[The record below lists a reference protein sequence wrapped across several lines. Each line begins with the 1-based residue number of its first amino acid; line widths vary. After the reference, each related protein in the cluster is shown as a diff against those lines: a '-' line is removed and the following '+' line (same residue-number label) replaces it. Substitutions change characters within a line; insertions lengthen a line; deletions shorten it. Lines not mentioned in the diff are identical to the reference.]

1 VPCLACARP
10 DGPICITCAGAL
22 RPAPARAL
30 GAGVVARAA
39 WSHGGTG
46 RRLVQRLKYDG
57 VTAVV
62 AVAVSAVGSP
72 PANGHVL
79 VPIPRVLVR
88 RVAYGVDPARQFAE
102 ALGHA
107 WDLPVVPAL
116 GAPPWA
122 PRRAGRRRRPGPPAL
137 RATGP
142 VPGAIVVDDVITSGS
157 TVRLAA
163 QLVGARH
170 AVALTMA
177 AKSPGTPGGLHTMG
191 GAHHG

>member
-1 VPCLACARP
+1 
-10 DGPICITCAGAL
+10 
-22 RPAPARAL
+22 
-30 GAGVVARAA
+30 VVARAI

-62 AVAVSAVGSP
+62 DVAVSTVEP
-72 PANGHVL
+72 PPPDGRAL
-79 VPIPRVLVR
+79 VPIPRVLAR
-88 RVAYGVDPARQFAE
+88 RVAHGVDPARLFADR
-102 ALGHA
+102 LGRA
-107 WDLPVVPAL
+107 WGLPVVMAL

-137 RATGP
+137 RAAGS

-177 AKSPGTPGGLHTMG
+177 AKSPGTPGGVHTMG